1 MSLDRYSASH
11 SSVPYPPIAL
21 QRPGAI
27 VWITG
32 LAATGKSRLAAA
44 LSARLR
50 SSCDVEVLDGDEV
63 HRHLL
68 DAGSSR
74 DWRSKALG
82 RLGFTARMLARHG
95 VIAIAPVTA
104 LDEGVR
110 ADIRR
115 VAEAEGV
122 PFLEVFVEA
131 DLDALIEA
139 GAPAGDRQTAARPVA
154 PDVTIRLDW
163 QSLDEGLDRIVGALA
178 GAGAVSAAPAHGR

>member
-1 MSLDRYSASH
+1 MQPEPYSI
-11 SSVPYPPIAL
+11 PPFAL
-21 QRPGAI
+21 HPLLAPHRRGAI

-32 LAATGKSRLAAA
+32 LAATGKSRLASA
-44 LSARLR
+44 LSARLTPV
-50 SSCDVEVLDGDEV
+50 CPVELLDGDEV

-68 DAGSSR
+68 DADGSRAS
-74 DWRSKALG
+74 RSKALA

-110 ADIRR
+110 ADVRS

-139 GAPAGDRQTAARPVA
+139 GARASDRTPPARPHA

-163 QSLDEGLDRIVGALA
+163 QSLDDSLDRIVGALA
-178 GAGAVSAAPAHGR
+178 SVGAVGAAFAAGT